1 MAATCSNVRPSGRGL
16 STTAATAARHL
27 DLGEAN
33 QEALATGDLPDQ
45 SKIWTSTTVTS
56 SGLGVTPDYGF
67 LTLPVGLTAGSASG

>member
-16 STTAATAARHL
+16 STTAATADRHLDLDLDL

-33 QEALATGDLPDQ
+33 QEALAQEISPDQ

-56 SGLGVTPDYGF
+56 SGLGVDRT
-67 LTLPVGLTAGSASG
+67 TAF

>member
-27 DLGEAN
+27 DLDLDLGEAN
-33 QEALATGDLPDQ
+33 QEALAQEISPDQ

-56 SGLGVTPDYGF
+56 SGLGVDRT
-67 LTLPVGLTAGSASG
+67 TAF

>member
-27 DLGEAN
+27 DLDLGEAN
-33 QEALATGDLPDQ
+33 QEALAQEISPDQ

-56 SGLGVTPDYGF
+56 SGLGVDRT
-67 LTLPVGLTAGSASG
+67 TAF